1 MIIFKNKTILITGGT
16 GSFGNYFVNFLLK
29 NAKPKKIIIY
39 SRDEFKQFNMKNA
52 IHSKYHEKLRFFIG
66 DVRDLSRLEF
76 ATNEVDLLIHS
87 AAMKQVEASEYNP
100 MECIKT
106 NITGT
111 ENVIKACITNK
122 ISKAILVS
130 TDKAVNPIN
139 LYGSSKLAS
148 EKIFLNANNLTGKN
162 DIKFSV
168 VRYGN
173 VAGSRGSVIPFFLEL
188 IKNGKNQ
195 FPITDLKMTRFWIS
209 LNEAAKFVK
218 MSIENMNGGEVFV
231 PKLSSFYVKDLP
243 KVLHQKPKI
252 KIIGKKTGEKLS
264 EVMISK
270 EESENTIEY
279 GNYYKILMNKNL
291 LLKGKNKRS
300 NTAKIKIFEYD
311 SESNTKKLNLND
323 LKKKIAFDL

>member
-29 NAKPKKIIIY
+29 NAKPKKIIIF
-39 SRDEFKQFNMKNA
+39 SRDEFKQYNMKNA
-52 IHSKYHEKLRFFIG
+52 IHPKYHEKLRFFIG

-76 ATNEVDLLIHS
+76 ATNEVDFLIHS

-106 NITGT
+106 NIIGT

-139 LYGSSKLAS
+139 LYGSSKL
-148 EKIFLNANNLTGKN
+148 EKKKIFLNANNLVGRN
-162 DIKFSV
+162 DVKFSV

-173 VAGSRGSVIPFFLEL
+173 VAGSRGSIIPFFLEL
-188 IKNGKNQ
+188 IKNGKNL
-195 FPITDLKMTRFWIS
+195 FPITDLNMTRFWIS

-218 MSIENMNGGEVFV
+218 MSIENMNGGEIFV

-291 LLKGKNKRS
+291 ILKGKNKRS
-300 NTAKIKIFEYD
+300 SIATKKIFEYD

>member
-100 MECIKT
+100 IECIKT

-111 ENVIKACITNK
+111 ENVIKACITNN

>member
-52 IHSKYHEKLRFFIG
+52 IHSKYHEKLIFFIG

-100 MECIKT
+100 IECIKT

-122 ISKAILVS
+122 ISKDILVS

-148 EKIFLNANNLTGKN
+148 EKIFLNANNLTGNN

-270 EESENTIEY
+270 EESENIIEY

>member
-100 MECIKT
+100 IECIKT

>member
-1 MIIFKNKTILITGGT
+1 MLNNKNIFISGGT
-16 GSFGNYFVNFLLK
+16 GSFGKKFVEKILK
-29 NAKPKKIIIY
+29 KYSPKKIVIY

-100 MECIKT
+100 IECIKT

>member
-29 NAKPKKIIIY
+29 NAKPKKIIIF
-39 SRDEFKQFNMKNA
+39 SRDEFKQYNMKNA
-52 IHSKYHEKLRFFIG
+52 IHPKYHEKLRFFIG

-76 ATNEVDLLIHS
+76 ATNEVDFLIHS

-106 NITGT
+106 NIIGT

-148 EKIFLNANNLTGKN
+148 EKIFLNANNLVGRN
-162 DIKFSV
+162 DVKFSV

-173 VAGSRGSVIPFFLEL
+173 VAGSRGSIIPFFLEL
-188 IKNGKNQ
+188 IKNGKNL
-195 FPITDLKMTRFWIS
+195 FPITDLNMTRFWIS

-218 MSIENMNGGEVFV
+218 MSFCT
-231 PKLSSFYVKDLP
+231 
-243 KVLHQKPKI
+243 
-252 KIIGKKTGEKLS
+252 KT
-264 EVMISK
+264 
-270 EESENTIEY
+270 
-279 GNYYKILMNKNL
+279 
-291 LLKGKNKRS
+291 
-300 NTAKIKIFEYD
+300 
-311 SESNTKKLNLND
+311 
-323 LKKKIAFDL
+323 

>member
-111 ENVIKACITNK
+111 ENVIKACIINE

-139 LYGSSKLAS
+139 LYGSSKLAA